1 MFTGIIEHTAKITKN
16 RASKN
21 ILTLSIKRPPEWTD
35 LELGESI
42 AMNGVCLTV
51 MQIRDDEYD
60 CQLMAETL
68 AKTSF
73 GSQLPESLNLERAMK
88 PSDRLGGHFVQGHV
102 DTVGEVFKIDST
114 KGYELFV
121 KFPAHNRKYVIY
133 KGSITIDGV
142 SLTVAEVKDDVLKVA
157 LIPYTRSHTTL
168 GLLRPGDK
176 VNLEFDMIG
185 KYIVNLAE
193 KGKTH
198 AKSSPS

>member
-51 MQIRDDEYD
+51 MQI
-60 CQLMAETL
+60 

-157 LIPYTRSHTTL
+157 LIPYTLSHTTL